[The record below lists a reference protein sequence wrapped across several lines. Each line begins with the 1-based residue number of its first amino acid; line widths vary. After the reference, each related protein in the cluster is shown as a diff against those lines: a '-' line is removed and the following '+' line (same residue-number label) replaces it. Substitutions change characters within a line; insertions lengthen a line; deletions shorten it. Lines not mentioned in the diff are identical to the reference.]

1 MVHCLDGL
9 VNYIEIIICKKINFF
24 IGYFFGVYK
33 LIANLTSGGR
43 EYGFELTYL
52 LNFFTMK

>member
-1 MVHCLDGL
+1 MQ
-9 VNYIEIIICKKINFF
+9 KINFF